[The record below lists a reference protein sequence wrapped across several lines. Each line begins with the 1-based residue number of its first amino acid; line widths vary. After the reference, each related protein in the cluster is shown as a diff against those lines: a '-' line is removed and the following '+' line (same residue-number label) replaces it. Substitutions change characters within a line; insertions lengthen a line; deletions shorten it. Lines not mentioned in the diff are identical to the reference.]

1 MPFLI
6 FLDPEFWLGVI
17 IAAWAMYGPAI
28 LLGVVVVAFV
38 GLFIGYV
45 IKTRRM
51 IGG

>member
-28 LLGVVVVAFV
+28 LFILAVIAFV

-45 IKTRRM
+45 IKIRRM
-51 IGG
+51 K

>member
-6 FLDPEFWLGVI
+6 FLDPEFWLGAA

-28 LLGVVVVAFV
+28 LCVLAVMAFV

-45 IKTRRM
+45 IKMRRTK
-51 IGG
+51 